1 MAKFSKI
8 CLFSLIPLN
17 YSQNVIFK
25 IAVTF
30 LYFKFQNLMK
40 YAQRIIGCRWCRI
53 FWAQFNFACFCW
65 SASHCRYSEAAAIL
79 SWQTWS
85 PLYTGKVNTLE
96 NRKEKKK
103 AGTKH
108 SDIKSLH
115 ALLGFCWLFMFSLSI
130 KTTHCVNILACVWK
144 EQLMQ

>member
-8 CLFSLIPLN
+8 CLFFLIPLN

-40 YAQRIIGCRWCRI
+40 YAQRIIRCRWCRI
-53 FWAQFNFACFCW
+53 FWAQFNFAWFCW

-103 AGTKH
+103 QELNTVTLRA
-108 SDIKSLH
+108 SMLYWASV
-115 ALLGFCWLFMFSLSI
+115 GFSCS
-130 KTTHCVNILACVWK
+130 HCQSKPHIG
-144 EQLMQ
+144 